1 MFALCVHYLAV
12 IIGHKNSSEIP
23 TFYRIFKDWI
33 VFVLLRE
40 IAFYYIHRLL
50 HYSRIYK
57 YIHKKHHE
65 WQTPI
70 AITAI
75 YCHPIEH
82 AFGNLLPAFL
92 GEYNFIPKFLNRVT
106 TFYRSKK
113 WMGPPLVFLKFFLF
127 NS

>member
-1 MFALCVHYLAV
+1 LNQIVSLLFASCVYYLAV
-12 IIGHKNSSEIP
+12 ISGHKSSKEIP
-23 TFYRIFKDWI
+23 TFDRIVKDWI

-50 HYSRIYK
+50 HHRRFY
-57 YIHKKHHE
+57 YIHKKHHD

-92 GEYNFIPKFLNRVT
+92 GK
-106 TFYRSKK
+106 
-113 WMGPPLVFLKFFLF
+113 
-127 NS
+127 